1 MGKDHPYPARD
12 AIRGVGLAILLTL
25 VTCGIYGL
33 YWQYKQMQTLNAWL
47 RKEEFSFLTWFF
59 LSIITCG
66 IFAVYY
72 EYKMAKGINEIQ
84 ANNGFRVKNDL
95 AIICLLLA
103 LFGLSIVSLAIQ
115 QAEINGFYG
124 SNPDL

>member
-1 MGKDHPYPARD
+1 MGKDHPYPAQD
-12 AIRGVGLAILLTL
+12 GIQGVGLAILLTL

-47 RKEEFSFLTWFF
+47 RNEEFSFLTWFF
-59 LSIITCG
+59 LTIITCG
-66 IFAVYY
+66 IFSVYY
-72 EYKMAKGINEIQ
+72 EYKMARGINEVQ

-95 AIICLLLA
+95 AVISLLLA
-103 LFGLSIVSLAIQ
+103 IFGLGFVSLAIQ